1 MAIKRVVSRMPD
13 PIVADLKSLVGS
25 FARSRIFDETG
36 RSLTQEQ
43 VVAIC
48 VAFTSDTIGGMST
61 EDLEAAMR
69 ERAKAVLGKYE
80 AERKMEVGNG

>member
-48 VAFTSDTIGGMST
+48 ITFTCEIVSELNSDA
-61 EDLEAAMR
+61 LERMMKDR
-69 ERAKAVLGKYE
+69 SKAVLGKYE
-80 AERKMEVGNG
+80 AERKMEVGHG